1 VSRCDREVGWKR
13 KKGTLNPRACCWLA
27 PGVRSPPCAS
37 PSHHNNTP
45 DCQRCL
51 YIHKHPSKE
60 RVVRDRFRKGA
71 EQLKQKLAVSEGCDE
86 RVSSERCGIQRR
98 RRGPGPRVDQAH
110 ERRTR
115 VKAAASLPPC
125 TSTTA
130 PTHRPESGAESSN
143 NKAGKEGEEDGRG
156 ETDADRSWRRVARP
170 VPLQGAPH
178 DTRPGTPMATCACAG
193 HVPPRPGPRIPW
205 LY

>member
-1 VSRCDREVGWKR
+1 M
-13 KKGTLNPRACCWLA
+13 LPRHITITRRTASVACTYTSTQ
-27 PGVRSPPCAS
+27 PKQGAS
-37 PSHHNNTP
+37 G
-45 DCQRCL
+45 QRP
-51 YIHKHPSKE
+51 IPQE
-60 RVVRDRFRKGA
+60 RRA
-71 EQLKQKLAVSEGCDE
+71 EHEQLKQKLAVSEGCDE

-98 RRGPGPRVDQAH
+98 RRGPGPRVVDQAH

-115 VKAAASLPPC
+115 VKAAACLPPC

-178 DTRPGTPMATCACAG
+178 DTRPGTPMATCACAV
-193 HVPPRPGPRIPW
+193 HVPPRRDRVYYWYGTGPGQAPQHIRAPPVVVAVGRP
-205 LY
+205 